1 MPFPLRAS
9 PALGVATTLRESTST
24 ISQVTLTNGATVA
37 NVLYTLGKG
46 VWDIYLSGDYEANYA
61 ALQLGGEVQLK
72 NPANATMA
80 ILLSLFPF
88 IGHLHFENVRRITLD
103 DDTTN
108 IQVVL
113 GLNGAAQTHSI
124 RLGVFLDKLL

>member
-1 MPFPLRAS
+1 
-9 PALGVATTLRESTST
+9 
-24 ISQVTLTNGATVA
+24 
-37 NVLYTLGKG
+37 
-46 VWDIYLSGDYEANYA
+46 
-61 ALQLGGEVQLK
+61 
-72 NPANATMA
+72 MA

-124 RLGVFLDKLL
+124 RLGVVLDKLL